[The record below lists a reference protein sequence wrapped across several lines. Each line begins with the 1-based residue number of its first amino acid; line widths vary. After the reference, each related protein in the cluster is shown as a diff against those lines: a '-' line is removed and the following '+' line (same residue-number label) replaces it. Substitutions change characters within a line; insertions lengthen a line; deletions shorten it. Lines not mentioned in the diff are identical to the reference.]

1 MKAVSNILTEAND
14 KEIIVDLI
22 EDKINH
28 EILEILLKDR
38 TTGKNIIWAT
48 DIYESYQPSGYS
60 FYDEITLERIT
71 GAQNGM
77 VIRPR
82 VKKSKEEQEHRS
94 KDKAEVFTAAWIC
107 NSQNNLIDAAWF
119 EGDSPFNVETE
130 EGWIPNY
137 NKIPFPKG
145 KTWQEY
151 VSDIRLEMACG
162 EAPYL
167 VSRFDVTNATKIPV
181 QDRIG
186 LLDRKLRVVSENTPD
201 EHTDYNIEK
210 WRIYA
215 LKALASTYGFEWQG
229 DSVLLARE
237 AVLQT
242 YIEFYEAKWGQQPKV
257 SALRKIA
264 EIISWNIWQM
274 DGLKYGIPGY
284 TPTEQLSSLFT
295 DTQPN
300 ERYCRIMDW
309 QSIKPLN
316 GIETPF
322 IQLTNK

>member
-1 MKAVSNILTEAND
+1 MKSTKTNHINSDTSRD
-14 KEIIVDLI
+14 YVDLI
-22 EDKINH
+22 EDDFPQ
-28 EILEILLKDR
+28 EILDIILKDR

-48 DIYESYQPSGYS
+48 DIYETYKPEGYA
-60 FYDEITLERIT
+60 FYDEITTERIT
-71 GAQNGM
+71 GENKM

-82 VKKSKEEQEHRS
+82 VRKSKEEQEHRS

-107 NSQNNLIDAAWF
+107 NKQNNLIDSAWF
-119 EGDSPFNVETE
+119 GSASPFNSETE
-130 EGWIPNY
+130 DGWTPNY
-137 NKIPFPKG
+137 DKILFPQG

-151 VSDIRLEMACG
+151 VTDMRLEMACG

-167 VSRFDVTNATKIPV
+167 VSRFDVTNASKIPV
-181 QDRIG
+181 QERIG
-186 LLDRKLRVVSENTPD
+186 LLDRKLRIVSENTPD
-201 EHTDYNIEK
+201 DHTDYNIEK

-242 YIEFYEAKWGQQPKV
+242 YIEFYEAKWGQRPKV

-284 TPTEQLSSLFT
+284 TPTEQLSGLFT
-295 DTQPN
+295 ETQPY
-300 ERYCRIMDW
+300 ERFCRIMDW
-309 QSIKPLN
+309 QSIKPLQ
-316 GIETPF
+316 GLETPF
-322 IQLTNK
+322 VQLINK